1 MDVPETRELTYFVA
15 VAEELHFG
23 RAAQRLGMAQPPL
36 SRAIAQL
43 ERRMGVQLLERSS
56 RAVNLTAAG
65 QVFLTESRK
74 ALDAV
79 SASVRRAQRAGRAD
93 PKLALAMKP
102 NGDAGLLEPI
112 LQRYRRDRDAI
123 EIEVIVGGIAEQAP
137 MLRDG
142 RADVAFLTAPYDD
155 LAGFD
160 TEPLLIQDQVA
171 MLPRAHP
178 LAGRAALTLAD
189 LAGEQVPRWPGGN
202 ERAAGARLPQVRDTS
217 QLMQLVALGQLIAVL
232 PESVRQGAWPDV
244 VCVPMLDAPP
254 TTVVVAWPE
263 RTTSRAVAALV
274 RASTEA
280 AQAAGA
286 GASPSGP
293 LSRRGLSSSAPTSR
307 LMWRISTSWRV
318 DHRIRHLTLHKVLE
332 LHVISPLATIGR
344 PGHVGP
350 QSQIA
355 TFCT

>member
-1 MDVPETRELTYFVA
+1 MDVPETRELTYFIA

-93 PKLALAMKP
+93 PKLSLAMKP

-112 LQRYRRDRDAI
+112 LQRYRRDPDAI
-123 EIEVIVGGIAEQAP
+123 EIEVIVCGIAEQAP

-142 RADVAFLTAPYDD
+142 RADVAFLTSPYDD

-160 TEPLLIQDQVA
+160 TEPLLTQDQVA
-171 MLPRAHP
+171 MLPRAHR

-189 LAGEQVPRWPGGN
+189 LAGEPVPRWPGHDGQ
-202 ERAAGARLPQVRDTS
+202 ATGAHLPQVRDTS
-217 QLMQLVALGQLIAVL
+217 QLMQLVALGQLVAVL
-232 PESVRQGAWPDV
+232 PESVRQRAWPDV
-244 VCVPMLDAPP
+244 VCVPLLDAPP
-254 TTVVVAWPE
+254 TTVVMAWPE
-263 RTTSRAVAALV
+263 RTTSRAVAALI
-274 RASTEA
+274 RASTEVAEA
-280 AQAAGA
+280 AAAGA
-286 GASPSGP
+286 LHQAEHSRQGA
-293 LSRRGLSSSAPTSR
+293 
-307 LMWRISTSWRV
+307 
-318 DHRIRHLTLHKVLE
+318 
-332 LHVISPLATIGR
+332 LA
-344 PGHVGP
+344 
-350 QSQIA
+350 
-355 TFCT
+355 

>member
-43 ERRMGVQLLERSS
+43 ERRMGVQLLERTS

-79 SASVRRAQRAGRAD
+79 SASVRRAQRAGRTD
-93 PKLALAMKP
+93 PKLTLAMKP

-112 LQRYRRDRDAI
+112 LQRYRRDPDAI
-123 EIEVIVGGIAEQAP
+123 DIEVIVCGIGEQAP

-142 RADVAFLTAPYDD
+142 RADVAFLIAPYDD

-160 TEPLLIQDQVA
+160 TEPLLTQDQVA
-171 MLPRAHP
+171 MLPRAHR

-189 LAGEQVPRWPGGN
+189 LAGEQLPRWPDDDAHTTDG
-202 ERAAGARLPQVRDTS
+202 RLPEVRDIS
-217 QLMQLVALGQLIAVL
+217 QAMQLVALGQLVAVL
-232 PESVRQGAWPDV
+232 PDSVRQRAWPDV
-244 VCVPMLDAPP
+244 VCVPLLDAPP
-254 TTVVVAWPE
+254 TAVVVAWPE
-263 RTTSRAVAALV
+263 RTTSRAVAALI
-274 RASTEA
+274 RASAEA
-280 AQAAGA
+280 AEAVGA
-286 GASPSGP
+286 GAAHRDEH
-293 LSRRGLSSSAPTSR
+293 RRQEA
-307 LMWRISTSWRV
+307 
-318 DHRIRHLTLHKVLE
+318 LT
-332 LHVISPLATIGR
+332 
-344 PGHVGP
+344 
-350 QSQIA
+350 
-355 TFCT
+355 

>member
-1 MDVPETRELTYFVA
+1 MDVPETRELTYFIA

-23 RAAQRLGMAQPPL
+23 RAAQRLGIAQPPL

-93 PKLALAMKP
+93 PKLSLAMKP

-112 LQRYRRDRDAI
+112 LQRYRRDPDAI
-123 EIEVIVGGIAEQAP
+123 EVEVIVCGIGEQAP

-171 MLPRAHP
+171 MLPRTHR

-189 LAGEQVPRWPGGN
+189 LAGEQVPRWPGDN
-202 ERAAGARLPQVRDTS
+202 DGAHLPQVRDTS
-217 QLMQLVALGQLIAVL
+217 QLMQLVALGQLVAVL
-232 PESVRQGAWPDV
+232 PESVRQRAWPDV
-244 VCVPMLDAPP
+244 VCVPLLDAPP

-263 RTTSRAVAALV
+263 RTTSRAVAALI

-280 AQAAGA
+280 AQAARA
-286 GASPSGP
+286 GA
-293 LSRRGLSSSAPTSR
+293 LHQAEHSRQGA
-307 LMWRISTSWRV
+307 
-318 DHRIRHLTLHKVLE
+318 
-332 LHVISPLATIGR
+332 LA
-344 PGHVGP
+344 
-350 QSQIA
+350 
-355 TFCT
+355 